1 MSFSNNLLQWFN
13 EYKRDLPWK
22 KTNDAYKIWLSEIIL
37 QQTRVNQGLPYYLKF
52 VEKFPTVH
60 KLANADID
68 EVLKL
73 WEGLGYYSRAR
84 NLHHTAKVV
93 SKVFKGKFPETID
106 EIKKLKGIGPYTAA
120 AILSFAFNKPY
131 PAIDGNAYR
140 ITSRYLGIINAI
152 DETSTKKEIETWL
165 NKIISKDRPG
175 DFNQAMMDLGSSV
188 CTPKKPLCNDCPLNK
203 NCVAFKNDLI
213 SIIPF
218 KSKTITKKERHF
230 HYFIIIDQ
238 FKNTLIRK
246 RNEKDIWIG
255 LYEFPLL
262 ENDSSSRLKG
272 LKIKKNLKDFIN
284 DEIEISQIDNSEEV
298 VHILTHQKLKARFYQ
313 IFVKSLKNKKI
324 QDNCYLV
331 NLENIS
337 TFAFPKLIQFY
348 IEANLK

>member
-1 MSFSNNLLQWFN
+1 
-13 EYKRDLPWK
+13 
-22 KTNDAYKIWLSEIIL
+22 
-37 QQTRVNQGLPYYLKF
+37 
-52 VEKFPTVH
+52 
-60 KLANADID
+60 
-68 EVLKL
+68 
-73 WEGLGYYSRAR
+73 
-84 NLHHTAKVV
+84 
-93 SKVFKGKFPETID
+93 
-106 EIKKLKGIGPYTAA
+106 
-120 AILSFAFNKPY
+120 
-131 PAIDGNAYR
+131 
-140 ITSRYLGIINAI
+140 
-152 DETSTKKEIETWL
+152 
-165 NKIISKDRPG
+165 
-175 DFNQAMMDLGSSV
+175 MMDLGSSV